1 MVTGFLETGIFRLQA
16 VTSMASRQIS
26 AEPSSVDDDEYDDDE
41 EGDLS
46 PSGSLFHI
54 RPYTCLL

>member
-1 MVTGFLETGIFRLQA
+1 MRLVIGFLETGIFRLQA
-16 VTSMASRQIS
+16 VMASRQIS

-46 PSGSLFHI
+46 PSGSLFHTL
-54 RPYTCLL
+54 PYTCLL